1 MENVKTPWTPG
12 PWEVGGKPNGAG
24 EDWRTI
30 QTNALPFRPSYVAE
44 ALKED
49 AALIAAAPDLLEAL
63 ERILGAAR
71 GTMDE
76 VRACHEAR
84 AAISKAKGE

>member
-49 AALIAAAPDLLEAL
+49 AALIAAAPEMAETLAAL
-63 ERILGAAR
+63 CHTPDGLTEHYQEKAMVILKRISYPGF
-71 GTMDE
+71 
-76 VRACHEAR
+76 
-84 AAISKAKGE
+84 